1 MNFFK
6 NHSLTFVMAVNI
18 LLASL
23 GAKNMV
29 SYPLG
34 YNFSCSYGVPLA
46 IGEVYSQ
53 DYMTHFRF
61 ITGAYQVSAIPIRD
75 RSMLLNLFVDMIICL
90 VVFFL
95 LQKLPHEGGHEKRLR
110 RWGFVLTLFLS
121 FVLWANILSRWDDGA
136 YRFLYLVA
144 VLLEILLV
152 LIAIIKGAV
161 VCLNLMKKLR
171 NAGFAE

>member
-1 MNFFK
+1 MRDRFAWSLELAVFRNLQIVLLHKTMNP
-6 NHSLTFVMAVNI
+6 
-18 LLASL
+18 LLIDREL
-23 GAKNMV
+23 
-29 SYPLG
+29 
-34 YNFSCSYGVPLA
+34 
-46 IGEVYSQ
+46 
-53 DYMTHFRF
+53 
-61 ITGAYQVSAIPIRD
+61 YQVSAIPIRD